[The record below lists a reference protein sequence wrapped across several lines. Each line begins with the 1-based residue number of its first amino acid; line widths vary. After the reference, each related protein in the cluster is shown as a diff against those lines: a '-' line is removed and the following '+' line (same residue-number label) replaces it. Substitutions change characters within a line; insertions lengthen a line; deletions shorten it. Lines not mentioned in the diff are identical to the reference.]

1 MATELSL
8 ENLKF
13 KFTALINNMDLSLN
27 IKTIN
32 VESVTVV
39 SSTFGHLSG
48 LALKVEINN
57 GMRIGIPILN
67 TVLAHY

>member
-1 MATELSL
+1 
-8 ENLKF
+8 
-13 KFTALINNMDLSLN
+13 MDLSLN